1 MKIAVISDIH
11 SNYQALVSV
20 LDDIEK
26 RNVDKIICL
35 GDIIGKGVHS
45 KECIKL
51 IKEKCEVVLQGNCDE
66 VFSKNYD
73 TLDNVSDIDKARIKW
88 NQSML
93 DSNDR
98 SYLQQLPFCFEF
110 YMGGNLVRLF
120 HAHPTS
126 KCKLVITHN
135 SLQDKFN
142 MFEPTS
148 NTCSNHVA
156 DIVIYG
162 HTHQQY
168 MDRFYN
174 KTIINTG
181 SVGNPVDVIRNEN
194 KDSSFLATTS
204 ANYLIIEGDYGSHE
218 YGSGISFQ
226 FLKVPYDIDKE
237 LEMEHLNLEKDDYR
251 LELTMGKYR
260 DMSKAN
266 ENFRKIGI
274 DVDKI

>member
-1 MKIAVISDIH
+1 MKLAIISDVH

-20 LDDIEK
+20 LNDIEK
-26 RNVDKIICL
+26 RHVDKIICL
-35 GDIIGKGVHS
+35 GDIIGKGIHP
-45 KECIKL
+45 KECIEL
-51 IKEKCEVVLQGNCDE
+51 IKEKCDVVLQGNCDE
-66 VFSKNYD
+66 VFSKEYETFD
-73 TLDNVSDIDKARIKW
+73 GFSDIDKARIKW

-93 DSNDR
+93 DSSDKE
-98 SYLQQLPFCFEF
+98 YLQHLPFCYEF

-126 KCKLVITHN
+126 NCKLVITHN
-135 SLQDKFN
+135 SLQDKFS
-142 MFEPTS
+142 MFEPTQ
-148 NTCSNHVA
+148 NTCSKMIA

-181 SVGNPVDVIRNEN
+181 SVGNPVDVIRNES
-194 KDSSFLATTS
+194 KDSSFLATTA
-204 ANYLIIEGDYGSHE
+204 ANYLIIEGDYGSHD
-218 YGSGISFQ
+218 YGSNISFQ

-237 LEMEHLNLEKDDYR
+237 LEMEYLNLEKDDYR
-251 LELTMGKYR
+251 LEMTVGKYR
-260 DMSKAN
+260 DMAKAN